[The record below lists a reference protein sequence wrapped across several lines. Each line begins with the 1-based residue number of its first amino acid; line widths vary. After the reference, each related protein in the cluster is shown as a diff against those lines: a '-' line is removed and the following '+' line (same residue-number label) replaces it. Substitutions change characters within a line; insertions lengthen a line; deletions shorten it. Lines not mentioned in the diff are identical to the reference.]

1 MKNYSFF
8 SLLFFFSLSAFS
20 QESNFLELKTALN
33 TRDTKIQTLG
43 MWVRDKSS
51 DNVVTGSV
59 YLFPNWT
66 NQYTLIT
73 KKGDSRKILNLNYN
87 LITKKLESAMSKDS
101 VFQFDLNQ
109 LDYVIQSNNKYK
121 VISDTQLNGLFLEV
135 FNGEKIKLFKE
146 INVVVDKGVYN
157 PLTDKK
163 TNDKFAQ
170 TYSYYFLVNGKY
182 EKAKLGKKAILKYL
196 NDEKKETIEFVSK
209 NNLSYTSDKDVSK
222 ILNHYNLH

>member
-1 MKNYSFF
+1 MKNYSFL
-8 SLLFFFSLSAFS
+8 SLLLFCSVFAFS
-20 QESNFLELKTALN
+20 QESSYLELKSSLN
-33 TRDTKIQTLG
+33 TRDTKLQAIG

-51 DNVVTGSV
+51 ENIVTGSV

-66 NQYTLIT
+66 NQYSLVT

-121 VISDTQLNGLFLEV
+121 VISDKQLNGLFLEV

-146 INVVVDKGVYN
+146 INIVVDKGVYN

-163 TNDKFAQ
+163 TDDKFAQ

-182 EKAKLGKKAILKYL
+182 EKAKLGRNVILKYL
-196 NDEKKETIEFVSK
+196 NDDKKEIKEFVSK
-209 NNLSYTSDKDVSK
+209 NNLSYTSDEDVRK
-222 ILNHYNLH
+222 ILNHYNLR